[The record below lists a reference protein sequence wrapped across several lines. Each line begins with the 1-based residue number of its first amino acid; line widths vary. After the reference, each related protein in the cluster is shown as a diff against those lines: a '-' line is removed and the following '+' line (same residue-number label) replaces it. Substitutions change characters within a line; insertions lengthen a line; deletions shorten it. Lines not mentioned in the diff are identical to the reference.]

1 MNLEDIKSYK
11 DACKI
16 INRKPRRYRDNH
28 INTYEQLSTITAAVN
43 YIETGTQWRHIVK
56 PNNKFYEIYYYK
68 TFNTHS
74 NNKLNEGLFFL
85 SSANGVGASDANL
98 GSNLRF
104 ATSRGAEYVKTTFE
118 ILLRQWFDPDSIK
131 QQGTALA
138 VLFMC
143 LINKLKDMTLE
154 QFQNLKIGDIV
165 VTKVTSSK
173 QNRVNPVT
181 NIDRGNLKLHI
192 GRSGKWR
199 SYSQFEVLTA
209 EYVVKW
215 IKRRIDSK
223 SSPHFTIEIKS
234 DTEVT
239 FKVHKKV
246 QFNQ

>member
-74 NNKLNEGLFFL
+74 NNKLNEGLFSL
-85 SSANGVGASDANL
+85 YSANGVGHSGANI

-165 VTKVTSSK
+165 VTKVISSK